1 MELVPHKS
9 FCESKCLLK
18 PFWKCF
24 LMKCIRST
32 WEKFVESKPLWKQFC
47 LDDIITL
54 FSTGRT
60 WAIGAI
66 VTTCF
71 FISFFFILI
80 VCACCPCCWLAS
92 RRRHNRYVVVSNET
106 PVAYPNSTTRTTYVY
121 NTYPAQP
128 NYNSTGYG
136 QPTAP
141 PMGAAST
148 TTTYVKQWSSPMIW
162 WSGVLKYY

>member
-1 MELVPHKS
+1 MSVISRTISL
-9 FCESKCLLK
+9 CLAVAV
-18 PFWKCF
+18 F
-24 LMKCIRST
+24 
-32 WEKFVESKPLWKQFC
+32 
-47 LDDIITL
+47 TL
-54 FSTGRT
+54 IDGAYGDMCPSDYGFSCPRPYDSYDWTTCCSINGIQQCCNPTILAT

-106 PVAYPNSTTRTTYVY
+106 PVAYPANSTTRTTYVY

-141 PMGAAST
+141 PMGATT
-148 TTTYVKQWSSPMIW
+148 TTTYVKQ
-162 WSGVLKYY
+162 

>member
-1 MELVPHKS
+1 MSGISRTISL
-9 FCESKCLLK
+9 CLAVAVFILIDGAYGDLC
-18 PFWKCF
+18 PY
-24 LMKCIRST
+24 
-32 WEKFVESKPLWKQFC
+32 
-47 LDDIITL
+47 DYG
-54 FSTGRT
+54 FSSCPRPNDSYDWTTCCSINGIPQCCNPAILAT

-141 PMGAAST
+141 PMGATST
-148 TTTYVKQWSSPMIW
+148 TTTYVKQ
-162 WSGVLKYY
+162 